1 MASSVNKL
9 VRPFLKWAGGKRQLV
24 PDIIAS
30 HLPQKYN
37 TYYEPFI
44 GGGALLF
51 SLQPKQA
58 VINDSNTELI
68 NCYKVIRD
76 SVDELIE
83 DLKKHNN
90 QESYYYAIRDWDR
103 NKDYQSKSPVER
115 ASRIIFLNKTCYNG
129 LFRVN
134 SQGQFNVPF
143 GRYKNP
149 NILDIAVL
157 KAVSKYFNDNQIDIL
172 NLDFQEAIQ
181 GAKKGDFIYFDP
193 PYDPVSDTSSFTGYD
208 VNGFNKDQQIRLK
221 ETFDDLNSRGCNILL
236 SNAYTEFIVNLYGD
250 YKQTKIAATRAINSN
265 VSKRGKVDEILIQN
279 YESVIRH
286 KSKNKE

>member
-44 GGGALLF
+44 GAGALLF

-58 VINDSNTELI
+58 VINDTNTELI

-90 QESYYYAIRDWDR
+90 QENYYYAIRDWDR
-103 NKDYQSKSPVER
+103 NKDYQCKSPVER

-143 GRYKNP
+143 GKYKNP

-157 KAVSKYFNDNQIDIL
+157 KAVSKYLNDNQIDIL
-172 NLDFQEAIQ
+172 NIDFQEAIQ
-181 GAKKGDFIYFDP
+181 DAKKGDLIYFDP

-236 SNAYTEFIVNLYGD
+236 SNAYTEFIVNLYGE

-265 VSKRGKVDEILIQN
+265 ASKRGKVDEILIKN